1 MTDKNIQ
8 NITINGSTFPIVDT
22 IARSNANSAKTSAD
36 KANKGVEDLQKSTD
50 EKIKNLQTTVNG
62 YKVLNIAY
70 DDATET
76 VSFNK

>member
-1 MTDKNIQ
+1 MADKNIE
-8 NITINGSTFPIVDT
+8 NITINGSTFPIVDST
-22 IARSNANSAKTSAD
+22 ARNSATSAQTSAD

-70 DDATET
+70 NDATET
-76 VSFNK
+76 VTFNK

>member
-1 MTDKNIQ
+1 MVDKNIQ

-22 IARSNANSAKTSAD
+22 IARNSATSAQTSAD

-70 DDATET
+70 DDVTET
-76 VSFNK
+76 VTFNK

>member
-1 MTDKNIQ
+1 MADKNIE
-8 NITINGSTFPIVDT
+8 NITINGSTFPIVDST
-22 IARSNANSAKTSAD
+22 ARSNAISAKTSAD

>member
-1 MTDKNIQ
+1 MADKNIE

-22 IARSNANSAKTSAD
+22 IARNSATSAQTSAD